1 MLKSLY
7 HKILSWCENKY
18 SVYVLAGVSFFE
30 ASIFPIPP
38 DPILITICLSKP
50 KKSLQIAF
58 ICSFF
63 SVLGAILGYFIGS
76 TLWSAVDNFFFNYI
90 FGEEVFLNVKELY
103 HNNSFAAL
111 LAAAFTPIPYKVFT
125 VAAGVFQISLIDL
138 IVASAIGRSA
148 RFFLEG
154 GLIYF
159 FGARIKTLID
169 KYFNLLTIVVT
180 LLIIVL
186 IIIYR
191 LLGW

>member
-7 HKILSWCENKY
+7 DKILKWCENKY

-50 KKSLQIAF
+50 KRSLYIALV
-58 ICSFF
+58 CSVF

-76 TLWSAVDNFFFNYI
+76 ALWSAVDGFFFDYI
-90 FGEEVFLNVKELY
+90 FSEQVFLNVRELY
-103 HNNSFAAL
+103 HENSFTAL

-125 VAAGVFQISLIDL
+125 VAAGVFQISLTDL
-138 IVASAIGRSA
+138 IAASAIGRSA

-159 FGARIKTLID
+159 FGAGIKTFID
-169 KYFNLLTIVVT
+169 RYFNLLTIAAT
-180 LLIIVL
+180 LLIIAL
-186 IIIYR
+186 IIVYR
-191 LLGW
+191 LLDW